1 MENRYVRPEINTGDE
16 IRIEEGRHPVVER
29 VTKDELFV
37 LNDTL
42 LDTRDRQILLI
53 TGPNMA
59 GKSTYLRQTA
69 LIVLMAQIGSF
80 VPARSA
86 AIGIVDRIFTRIGAA
101 DDLVGGKS
109 TFMVEMSEVANIL
122 NRATKRSLVI
132 LDEVGRGTST
142 FDGISIA
149 RAVVEYIYI
158 KVKARTMFATH
169 YHELA
174 EMARE
179 FPGIKNLATAV
190 KERGDEIIFLHK
202 VVDGSVDHSYG
213 LQVAR
218 LAGLPQ
224 AVLKRAQEILLSLER
239 DDRTE
244 RETAAVAETQLQLF
258 APDPE
263 LEKALAEVEQNDFLT
278 ITPLEAMQ
286 LLYRLQQALKKG
298 K

>member
-1 MENRYVRPEINTGDE
+1 
-16 IRIEEGRHPVVER
+16 
-29 VTKDELFV
+29 
-37 LNDTL
+37 
-42 LDTRDRQILLI
+42 
-53 TGPNMA
+53 
-59 GKSTYLRQTA
+59 
-69 LIVLMAQIGSF
+69 
-80 VPARSA
+80 
-86 AIGIVDRIFTRIGAA
+86 
-101 DDLVGGKS
+101 
-109 TFMVEMSEVANIL
+109 MVEMSEVANIL
-122 NRATKRSLVI
+122 NRATKKSLVI

-149 RAVVEYIYI
+149 RAVVEYLYR

-174 EMARE
+174 GLARE

-202 VVDGSVDHSYG
+202 VVEGSVDHSYG

-224 AVLKRAQEILLSLER
+224 SVLKRAGEILLSLEGSR
-239 DDRTE
+239 QAE
-244 RETAAVAETQLQLF
+244 RETAAAVAETQLQLF

-263 LEKALAEVEQNDFLT
+263 LAGVLSEVEQTDFLT
-278 ITPLEAMQ
+278 VTPLEAMQ
-286 LLYRLQQALKKG
+286 LLYRLQQALKKE